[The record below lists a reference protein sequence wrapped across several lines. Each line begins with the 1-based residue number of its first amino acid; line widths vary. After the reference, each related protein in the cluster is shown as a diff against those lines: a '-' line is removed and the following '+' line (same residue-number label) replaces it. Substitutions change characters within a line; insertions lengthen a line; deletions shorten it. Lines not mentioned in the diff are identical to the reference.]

1 MSYSGRLCKQT
12 LQPNMHKM
20 WMSPDAVFILLQT
33 FGREETCALSRCF
46 LIACLMLIVQ
56 TVRLAINCRALNAL
70 IGALQTNNHGWR
82 VTSDRNHIKW
92 MSREQAPPEFPKCL
106 SSKCKKTHYSTN
118 QCSCRFNDIS
128 CTELCSRTGCQNV
141 AETLAEYK
149 LDNNC
154 SDDDDEDIN
163 I

>member
-1 MSYSGRLCKQT
+1 MDEPRCRFYFAPNLWTRRDLRLVEMLSYS
-12 LQPNMHKM
+12 
-20 WMSPDAVFILLQT
+20 
-33 FGREETCALSRCF
+33 
-46 LIACLMLIVQ
+46 MLNAYCSNCQ
-56 TVRLAINCRALNAL
+56 AAIDCRALNAL

-92 MSREQAPPEFPKCL
+92 MSREQAPPEFLKCL

-118 QCSCRFNDIS
+118 QCSCRFNDIL